1 MLPRP
6 DKCRFSK
13 IRIELEQR
21 FNAGTKTSGNVKKRF
36 LNLSGEDRTYENFGA
51 IRVGLNVAHVL
62 QHRRSRR
69 VAGICLPKRG

>member
-21 FNAGTKTSGNVKKRF
+21 FNAGTKTNGNVQKRF

-62 QHRRSRR
+62 QHRRSPR
-69 VAGICLPKRG
+69 VTRIRLPKRG